1 MAENEV
7 YEYSL
12 GTEETEQ
19 SLKMTIKNNNIY
31 FVIENSNG
39 ERYSG
44 FVSLSQI
51 KQVCKAF
58 NTTKTLNE
66 ALVILHNTIEGG
78 NIFLTEDEEEKNI
91 ELKFAIKLASGD
103 FPPFSIVLEL
113 EEATPLKEPKQEP
126 LPPKNEN
133 KVIKEPMN
141 ATKKTTEANKP
152 IAKSNGNDKK
162 VPGPGMTAKSTKLS
176 QMGIKSKEGQKN
188 LVNQAPL
195 GSVPPQKNL
204 SVSTKVDN
212 YSTKYSLQSV
222 PVPSYSNMQNASNN
236 IIDNNTLLQSYDGT
250 STKYSQYSTYSVPSK
265 PVVYS
270 DHNYLNSNTFDF
282 TQNNG
287 VVEYSPNIINQDIY
301 TNSSSNTYFYT
312 QLT

>member
-1 MAENEV
+1 
-7 YEYSL
+7 
-12 GTEETEQ
+12 
-19 SLKMTIKNNNIY
+19 
-31 FVIENSNG
+31 
-39 ERYSG
+39 
-44 FVSLSQI
+44 
-51 KQVCKAF
+51 
-58 NTTKTLNE
+58 
-66 ALVILHNTIEGG
+66 
-78 NIFLTEDEEEKNI
+78 
-91 ELKFAIKLASGD
+91 
-103 FPPFSIVLEL
+103 
-113 EEATPLKEPKQEP
+113 
-126 LPPKNEN
+126 
-133 KVIKEPMN
+133 
-141 ATKKTTEANKP
+141 
-152 IAKSNGNDKK
+152 
-162 VPGPGMTAKSTKLS
+162 MTAKSNKLS
-176 QMGIKSKEGQKN
+176 HMGIKSKEGQKN

-195 GSVPPQKNL
+195 SSFPPQKNL

-222 PVPSYSNMQNASNN
+222 PVPSYSNMQNASYN

-270 DHNYLNSNTFDF
+270 NLNYLNSNTFDY